1 MAAVV
6 VVPPQETYKDFDD
19 AILSY
24 WKPKDFTCPK
34 SFTII
39 FDSYSS
45 TSIKQSIQIKRG
57 QPDHRVYFTSMMQKY
72 QHEMIGI
79 KF

>member
-34 SFTII
+34 SLTII

-57 QPDHRVYFTSMMQKY
+57 QPDSTVYFISMMQKC

>member
-1 MAAVV
+1 MAAIV

-24 WKPKDFTCPK
+24 WKPKDFTRPK
-34 SFTII
+34 SLTII

-57 QPDHRVYFTSMMQKY
+57 QPDSTVYFTSMMQKC